1 MAVRPRDSLLVLFT
15 LAAVIGA
22 SALHSAVAGQAADP
36 ALPRGPNRWTTRGPG
51 GGTILAMAV
60 DPTDPSTI
68 YAGAWDYYEPFG
80 SRVYK
85 STDGGPRS
93 LTTPRGAAREPTQS
107 ACSSRWTE
115 RRAGRSPAAIW
126 TTRLT

>member
-80 SRVYK
+80 TGVYK
-85 STDGGPRS
+85 STDGGLHWGLANRG
-93 LTTPRGAAREPTQS
+93 LTSTGVYS
-107 ACSSRWTE
+107 V
-115 RRAGRSPAAIW
+115 AIDPVK
-126 TTRLT
+126 